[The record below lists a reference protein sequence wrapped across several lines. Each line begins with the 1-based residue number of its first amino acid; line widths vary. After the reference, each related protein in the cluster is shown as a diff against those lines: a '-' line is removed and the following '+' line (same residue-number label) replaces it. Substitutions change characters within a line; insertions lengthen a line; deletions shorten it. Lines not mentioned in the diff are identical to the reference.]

1 MKDGH
6 YQSFDSFKSDADQMF
21 QNFYIYNPKNTE
33 LLTYVNKISN
43 YFNNLSDSNE
53 NEEKL
58 FNQPSF

>member
-1 MKDGH
+1 
-6 YQSFDSFKSDADQMF
+6 MF